1 MRRVERELGSGEARV
16 ARERPARA
24 RDLPEGCVCV
34 KAAREKA
41 REGAGSLSAA
51 AAAACRAAVVDEEL
65 AAKEEEGRRGR
76 RRRRCWKR
84 KKRRRQEGGPGEQ
97 RALEKARSLRRALRK
112 EAP

>member
-1 MRRVERELGSGEARV
+1 MRIVERELGSGEARV

-51 AAAACRAAVVDEEL
+51 AAAACRAAVVDEE
-65 AAKEEEGRRGR
+65 EEGRRGR

-84 KKRRRQEGGPGEQ
+84 KKRRRQEGDPGEQ